1 MLWGLGEI
9 LSRFPV
15 RYFAWSSIL
24 FRSKRLGLDLWWLK
38 IGKISFGYSVSRG
51 RGWVTVLRRCVC
63 VLAIERSLKYLPLL
77 INILITS
84 IFFIVTSVWTRF
96 NFDFL
101 STLWFFLWFSI
112 FFVIIS
118 IFFGMIAIAMS
129 RPLAILRVF
138 VAFLFLLV
146 CFPPW
151 SSWIWSIIS
160 FSWFKF
166 VKWISFLIK
175 RR

>member
-51 RGWVTVLRRCVC
+51 RGWVLLFCVGVC

-84 IFFIVTSVWTRF
+84 ILFIVAGIWTRVD
-96 NFDFL
+96 FDFS
-101 STLWFFLWFSI
+101 STFRFFLWFSI
-112 FFVIIS
+112 FFVS
-118 IFFGMIAIAMS
+118 IVFFGMIAIAMS
-129 RPLAILRVF
+129 RPFAILWIF
-138 VAFLFLLV
+138 VAFLFLLML
-146 CFPPW
+146 CLPPW
-151 SSWIWSIIS
+151 SSWIWSIIF
-160 FSWFKF
+160 FSWFKL
-166 VKWISFLIK
+166 VEWISFLIK